1 MEIINIF
8 VIYVV
13 LKYLSI
19 QIEQVDALKGD
30 KIKKLPPILTIT
42 LNRYTFDYE
51 KMQRVKLNDRFEFP
65 LEIEMGIYLEN
76 PVDNLIYEL

>member
-1 MEIINIF
+1 M
-8 VIYVV
+8 
-13 LKYLSI
+13 
-19 QIEQVDALKGD
+19 KGD

-51 KMQRVKLNDRFEFP
+51 RMQRVKLNDRFEFP
-65 LEIEMGIYLEN
+65 LEIEMGLYLEN